1 MDEAGARGS
10 AGASRI
16 DALIDELI
24 DTGETLPAGLR
35 AEILACAPDC
45 VPHLIRVLTDED
57 LVLDDAP
64 GEGWSPIHAARLLQ
78 ELAPADAIE
87 PLIRVMCRAEADE
100 FLSSAAMY
108 ALRACGPAAADPTLA
123 ALEQETDTYKRGVLR
138 EVLAG
143 LGVRS
148 DAIFEALKGGFEE
161 HSEMG
166 AIALADYGDL
176 RALPI
181 LQKALDDHEVPDE
194 PITSF
199 HHQEVI
205 EFCEAIERLGGEL
218 TQPQQEKLKL
228 VKRLREASRPML
240 EAHLQDRYGQKPQI
254 ARPKLGRNEPCW
266 CGSGKKYKKCHWEE
280 ERGRGV

>member
-16 DALIDELI
+16 EALIEELI
-24 DTGETLPAGLR
+24 DAGETVPAGLR

-57 LVLDDAP
+57 LDLDDAP
-64 GEGWSPIHAARLLQ
+64 GEGWAPINAARLLQ
-78 ELAPADAIE
+78 ELAPSDAIE
-87 PLIRVMCRAEADE
+87 PLIRVMRRGEADE
-100 FLSSAAMY
+100 YLSSAAMY
-108 ALRACGPAAADPTLA
+108 ALRACGPAVEGPTLA
-123 ALEQETDTYKRGVLR
+123 ALEQETDRYKRGGLR
-138 EVLAG
+138 EVLSG

-148 DAIFEALKGGFEE
+148 DAIFEALKRGFEE
-161 HSEMG
+161 HSIVG

-176 RALPI
+176 GALPI

-194 PITSF
+194 PIASF
-199 HHQEVI
+199 RHQEVI

-228 VKRLREASRPML
+228 VKQLREASRPML
-240 EAHLQDRYGQKPQI
+240 EAYMQDRHADGPRV

-280 ERGRGV
+280 EEKGR